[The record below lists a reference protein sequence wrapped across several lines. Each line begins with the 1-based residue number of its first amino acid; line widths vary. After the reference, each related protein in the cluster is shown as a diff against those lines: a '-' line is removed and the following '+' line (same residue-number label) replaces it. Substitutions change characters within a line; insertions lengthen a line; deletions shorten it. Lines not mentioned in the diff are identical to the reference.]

1 MEVLVAPTIQKAFA
15 PRENPLRLLEQSY
28 SLSDCTGKGH
38 LFLQEK
44 QNTEAFPFHVQL
56 LQKSS

>member
-15 PRENPLRLLEQSY
+15 PRENPPTLLKQSY
-28 SLSDCTGKGH
+28 SPSDCTDKGH

-44 QNTEAFPFHVQL
+44 QNIVAFPFHVPL